1 MGLKK
6 GLILLRTVF
15 ERDDGRGV
23 HHGGRATAARR
34 SSNNPALV
42 ALCRSFISTTTKP
55 VSPHPSTF
63 FFPLPYV
70 PQKIILPPLL

>member
-1 MGLKK
+1 MELKK
-6 GLILLRTVF
+6 GLILLRTASI

-42 ALCRSFISTTTKP
+42 ALC
-55 VSPHPSTF
+55 
-63 FFPLPYV
+63 
-70 PQKIILPPLL
+70 

>member
-1 MGLKK
+1 MELKK

-23 HHGGRATAARR
+23 HHGERATAARR

-42 ALCRSFISTTTKP
+42 ALCRSFISSTTKP
-55 VSPHPSTF
+55 LSPHPSTF
-63 FFPLPYV
+63 LFPLPYV
-70 PQKIILPPLL
+70 PQIILPPLL